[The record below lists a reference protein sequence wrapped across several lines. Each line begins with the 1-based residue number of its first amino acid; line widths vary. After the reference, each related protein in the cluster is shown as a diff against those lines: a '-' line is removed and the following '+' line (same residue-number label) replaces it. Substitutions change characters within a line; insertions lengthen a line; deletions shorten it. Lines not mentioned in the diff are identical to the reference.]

1 MIQKFARIILIGA
14 TLTAAMNLQA
24 QPEESDIMQLIADMA
39 DKPENHAAIARYYQ
53 AQAEEARAE
62 AELHKEM
69 KETYSHS
76 HAVMKGG
83 AAPAVTSAHCD
94 RLIELS
100 LEAAE
105 EFEALAAAHAQ

>member
-1 MIQKFARIILIGA
+1 MIKKFARIVLIGA
-14 TLTAAMNLQA
+14 TLTAAMQLQA
-24 QPEESDIMQLIADMA
+24 QPEESEIMQLITEMA
-39 DKPENHAAIARYYQ
+39 DKPENHQSIARYYQ
-53 AQAEEARAE
+53 AKAEEARAE

-76 HAVMKGG
+76 HAVMKGV
-83 AAPAVTSAHCD
+83 AAPQATGAHCD